1 MAASEMAERVGFIGL
16 GNIGNPM
23 ARNVLGAGFQLV
35 AHDAQPEAL
44 QRLVD
49 AGAQPADS
57 PRAVASAARTVCLS
71 LPTSAEVEVVC
82 FGAGGIVEGAAPGT
96 TVIDLTSGNPPQTAA
111 IGARLREAGIA
122 LIDAGVSGGV
132 PGAEQ
137 GTLGIMVGGSIEAYE
152 ASLPVLEAI
161 GSQVFHLGELG
172 AGHLTKALNNFCS
185 AASYLA
191 LAEAMTVATK
201 AGLDPQKVLG
211 AINASSGRSWASEN
225 RFPKFVLSGDF
236 SSRGGM
242 ATELM
247 VKDLANALAGGKEQG
262 VPMPLAGLVQ
272 QLFMLSQAL
281 HGEQSPN
288 QVAVRMYEQWAQ
300 VESRAQ

>member
-1 MAASEMAERVGFIGL
+1 MAETIGFVGL

-23 ARNVLGAGFQLV
+23 ARNVLGAGFDLV
-35 AHDAQPEAL
+35 AYDVRPEAL
-44 QRLVD
+44 ERLVE
-49 AGAQPADS
+49 AGAQAADS
-57 PRAVASAARTVCLS
+57 PAAVASVARTICLS
-71 LPTSAEVEVVC
+71 LPTSTQVEAVC
-82 FGAGGIVEGAAPGT
+82 LGPDGITEGAAAGAI
-96 TVIDLTSGNPPQTAA
+96 VIDLTSGNPPQTAA
-111 IGARLREAGIA
+111 IGARLRESGIE

-137 GTLGIMVGGSIEAYE
+137 GTLGIMVGGSLEAYE

-172 AGHLTKALNNFCS
+172 AGHLVKALNNFCS

-191 LAEAMTVATK
+191 LSEAMTVATK
-201 AGLDPQKVLG
+201 AGLDPAKVLG

-225 RFPKFVLSGDF
+225 RFPKFVLTGDF

-247 VKDLANALAGGKEQG
+247 VKDLTNALAGGKEQG

-272 QLFMLSQAL
+272 QLFVLSQAM
-281 HGEQSPN
+281 HGVDAPN

-300 VESRAQ
+300 VESRTS

>member
-1 MAASEMAERVGFIGL
+1 MAETIGFVGL

-23 ARNVLGAGFQLV
+23 AQRVLGAGFDLV
-35 AHDAQPEAL
+35 AYDVRPEAL
-44 QRLVD
+44 ERLVE
-49 AGAQPADS
+49 AGAQAADS
-57 PRAVASAARTVCLS
+57 PSAIASAARIICLS
-71 LPTSAEVEVVC
+71 LPTSTQVEEVC
-82 FGAGGIVEGAAPGT
+82 LGPGGIAEGAAEGAI
-96 TVIDLTSGNPPQTAA
+96 VIDLTSGNPPQTAA
-111 IGARLREAGIA
+111 IGARLRKAGVD
-122 LIDAGVSGGV
+122 LIDVGVSGGV

-137 GTLGIMVGGSIEAYE
+137 GTLGIMVGGSVGAYE

-191 LAEAMTVATK
+191 LSEAMTVATK
-201 AGLDPQKVLG
+201 AGLDPAKVLG

-225 RFPKFVLSGDF
+225 RFPQFVLADDF

-247 VKDLANALAGGKEQG
+247 VKDLTNALASGKEQG
-262 VPMPLAGLVQ
+262 VPMPVAGLVQ
-272 QLFMLSQAL
+272 QLFVLSQAM
-281 HGEQSPN
+281 HGGSAPN

-300 VESRAQ
+300 AESRTS